1 MPMKSLVNE
10 YLPPE
15 VEVNEMAV
23 EQGFAQSMFE
33 DPIEN
38 PEQSW

>member
-1 MPMKSLVNE
+1 MEKKT
-10 YLPPE
+10 YLAPV
-15 VEVNEMAV
+15 VEVLEVAV